1 MDLNSEL
8 NSMVRRIAREV
19 ISVCA
24 SSYSFDEEEAML
36 KVGELLSVRL
46 EKKRKPE
53 VGVGESGIEKK
64 QKKFPLPFSG
74 VKEEKWCEGLRQN
87 QHQYTQCESKRM
99 RGEKYCKTCK
109 SQADKNEN
117 GLPTYGTIDG
127 RMACGIFDFKDPSG
141 LSPKPY
147 SWVMRKLKL
156 SEAAVEEEAERL
168 GVRLLREHLVDNSSA
183 AKKKDE
189 KKEKG
194 RPKKKTTVVIG
205 DSSSSSSSSSSLK
218 EKSDLFKELAK
229 AAQIEVAKNLPPSP
243 AVAAELMEEDT
254 SSCSSSE
261 EEEEE
266 DDVADALAAKQKA
279 EEEAK
284 RIADDVAA
292 AEAKHKAEEKLKAD
306 EQLAAEA
313 KRIADALA
321 AEEKLKA
328 DALAAA
334 EVKAAEEK
342 QKADALAAAEEK
354 LKADEQV
361 AAEKKKKEERKKQ
374 KALKE
379 AAAKEA
385 VLKEAA
391 DKEAAAKE
399 AALKEAADKEAAAKE
414 AALKEAAAKE
424 AALKEA
430 ADKEAALK
438 EVKEVFAPAPSI
450 IERVRRVTTPN
461 GVYLRSTTSGIVYTM
476 EKDIVGRWDAKNE
489 KIIFDALS
497 DASSEEEEEE
507 EYSD

>member
-1 MDLNSEL
+1 
-8 NSMVRRIAREV
+8 MVRRIAREV

-205 DSSSSSSSSSSLK
+205 DSSSSSSSSLK

-321 AEEKLKA
+321 AEAKRIA

-391 DKEAAAKE
+391 D
-399 AALKEAADKEAAAKE
+399 
-414 AALKEAAAKE
+414 KEAAAKE